1 MKANLT
7 TVCRL
12 EAQEEIRLFLIR
24 SFADLQVSESLK
36 NQMIL
41 AIDEAVANAILHGN
55 DHDPDRSIQI
65 NLDLNPK
72 RLSVEI
78 FDIGLFDELKRDE
91 TKNRDIKDIIREKRK
106 GGMGVKLIY
115 SIMDIVNFYTKNNIS
130 YIHMVKL
137 LDPKKTD

>member
-24 SFADLQVSESLK
+24 SFADLPVSESLK